1 MDGKERG
8 QKEGMKEGGGWGRED
23 RKEESRCPVGRMG
36 PRQGKSR
43 AEKALT
49 LRRAWGQEHL
59 FEKNSLKPR
68 PGGRTKGRGV

>member
-1 MDGKERG
+1 MEGRDEGGWRMGQRG
-8 QKEGMKEGGGWGRED
+8 QKREKEV
-23 RKEESRCPVGRMG
+23 SVGRMD

-49 LRRAWGQEHL
+49 LRRAWGQEYL
-59 FEKNSLKPR
+59 LEKNSLKPR